1 MDTASLRQHID
12 RIVHTQSSVFAAFI
26 SMYGFSC
33 ARCGWCCRENFKIR
47 IAKDISRPSNT
58 ISVFPGDIRRIS
70 EGDTKEEALKNI
82 KEAIQLVLEVS
93 LEQARSYTEVFRVE
107 VASA

>member
-1 MDTASLRQHID
+1 MQFTVKLEESDEGGYTAQCLELP
-12 RIVHTQSSVFAAFI
+12 AA
-26 SMYGFSC
+26 
-33 ARCGWCCRENFKIR
+33 
-47 IAKDISRPSNT
+47 
-58 ISVFPGDIRRIS
+58 IS

-93 LEQARSYTEVFRVE
+93 QEQARSYTEVFRVE